1 MTKLR
6 VATGVAV
13 GLLSAGLLGPAVA
26 RACST
31 ATSLSLGGALGGPPG
46 STVVVSGTSFD
57 PQHAITIRLA
67 PQGATNLGFTGPILA
82 TVPSDPSNV
91 PVTIPLTT
99 TPGAYWITATDNSGT
114 VAYVDQPYF
123 VTGSKPVQPPSL
135 PGGSPANSGTS
146 GPAPAPNAPAGSGTS
161 AGAGSTAT
169 TGTGATAGRPA
180 THAAASTGGRVASG
194 APANAASN
202 PAPAAVTA
210 AGGAPSL
217 AGSGAPGA
225 VAIAPNAGTVPS
237 MLPFQGLG
245 NPREGFRPAT
255 AGAAG
260 LSPAGA
266 AGGSSSPWVALGIGL
281 AVLTGLAG
289 AGTAVVGRRRR
300 ATASRLEG

>member
-13 GLLSAGLLGPAVA
+13 GLLGAGLLGPAVA

-31 ATSLSLGGALGGPPG
+31 ATSLSLGNVTGGPPG
-46 STVVVSGTSFD
+46 STVVVSGTSFQ
-57 PQHAITIRLA
+57 PNPVVTIRLA
-67 PQGATNLGFTGPILA
+67 PQGAANLGFTGPVLA
-82 TVPSDPSNV
+82 TVPSSTPSNV
-91 PVTIPLTT
+91 RVTIPLTT
-99 TPGAYWITATDNSGT
+99 APGAYWITAADNSGS

-123 VTGSKPVQPPSL
+123 VTGSKPVQPPTG
-135 PGGSPANSGTS
+135 PGGSPSNSGNS
-146 GPAPAPNAPAGSGTS
+146 GLVPAPNAPGGSGAS

-169 TGTGATAGRPA
+169 TGTGATASRPA
-180 THAAASTGGRVASG
+180 THAAASTGGRVTSG
-194 APANAASN
+194 APANAASI
-202 PAPAAVTA
+202 PPAAS
-210 AGGAPSL
+210 APSV

-260 LSPAGA
+260 LSTSGA

-300 ATASRLEG
+300 ATATRLGG